1 MNVLK
6 IYRYVFRYK
15 LSPMDEI
22 SMDELSASYQFNPS
36 YKTTTYI
43 HIAILISKLIRYN
56 RSLRQQMLSKFQNYP
71 RNLVSTDPEVIGT
84 LIQI

>member
-22 SMDELSASYQFNPS
+22 SMDELSAY
-36 YKTTTYI
+36 
-43 HIAILISKLIRYN
+43 
-56 RSLRQQMLSKFQNYP
+56 
-71 RNLVSTDPEVIGT
+71 VSI
-84 LIQI
+84 